1 MKNLS
6 KIVALTLSLF
16 LLLPLVIGAAGNP
29 DKVPGSLQYADT
41 SFYVGPSGH
50 NYFAILPGNANSNGG
65 GFGTSNPLGTA
76 KIGGLWPSVKALPL
90 FELLAH
96 DRTGGAFNPGK
107 LISLTADGM
116 QYPFPDGGHGFSYSS
131 SGANKQ
137 GGMEAFYAVPSEK
150 YSPVVSFTAP
160 FEGKFELRM
169 SVQRKN
175 QTLSGDP
182 NRPYSDRTGI
192 QIRYYKNNTLIYRE
206 TINDAAQRTISVQEQ
221 LSKGDVLYVEFDPVG
236 NNIKDDEFFVRDFRT
251 YALSHYSGVVDRE
264 YDNSEET
271 PLLSIGLISDVH
283 ADMDQILDDTP
294 TYNSY
299 ARAGV
304 HVDACSYK

>member
-50 NYFAILPGNANSNGG
+50 NYFAILHGNANSNGG

-107 LISLTADGM
+107 LIS
-116 QYPFPDGGHGFSYSS
+116 PRS
-131 SGANKQ
+131 
-137 GGMEAFYAVPSEK
+137 EAFPRYISAK
-150 YSPVVSFTAP
+150 IP
-160 FEGKFELRM
+160 FL
-169 SVQRKN
+169 
-175 QTLSGDP
+175 
-182 NRPYSDRTGI
+182 
-192 QIRYYKNNTLIYRE
+192 
-206 TINDAAQRTISVQEQ
+206 RTIPHPMCF
-221 LSKGDVLYVEFDPVG
+221 LWTG
-236 NNIKDDEFFVRDFRT
+236 T
-251 YALSHYSGVVDRE
+251 ARE
-264 YDNSEET
+264 PST
-271 PLLSIGLISDVH
+271 I
-283 ADMDQILDDTP
+283 T
-294 TYNSY
+294 
-299 ARAGV
+299 AG
-304 HVDACSYK
+304 SSR